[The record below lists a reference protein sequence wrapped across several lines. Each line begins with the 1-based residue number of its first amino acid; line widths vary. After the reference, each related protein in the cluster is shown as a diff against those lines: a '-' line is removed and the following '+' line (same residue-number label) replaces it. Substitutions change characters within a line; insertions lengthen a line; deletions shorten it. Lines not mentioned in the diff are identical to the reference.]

1 VNNLVDSNGAVQEF
15 TLQKYCELCKTHQFN
30 LYLLVKQHSG
40 DEDEDKDDKD
50 LLKPVFDDPLQPPAW
65 IPNEEETPIL
75 SVEDNINQLQ
85 PLVNDAIQP
94 SQALQISQTSSGT
107 KDFAGTRNRSLSLS
121 GWS

>member
-1 VNNLVDSNGAVQEF
+1 M
-15 TLQKYCELCKTHQFN
+15 
-30 LYLLVKQHSG
+30 KQHPV

-65 IPNEEETPIL
+65 IPDEEETPIL

-94 SQALQISQTSSGT
+94 SQALQISQTPSGT
-107 KDFAGTRNRSLSLS
+107 PDFAGTWNRTLSLS
-121 GWS
+121 GWLPSSTSTVTTTDGQVLTGFSWEKSKTVHFKKP